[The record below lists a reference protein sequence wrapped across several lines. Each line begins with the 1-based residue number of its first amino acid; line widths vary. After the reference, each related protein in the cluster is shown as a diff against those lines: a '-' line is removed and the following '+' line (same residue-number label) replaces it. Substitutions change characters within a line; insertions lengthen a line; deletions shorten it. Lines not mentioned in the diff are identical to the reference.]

1 MKSIYL
7 SGLMLFLLI
16 SCGKENEAV
25 EVPAGF
31 NSKVLVEIMKNPQS
45 VSKEEIAKIA
55 GTEADKIKIYNE
67 WFSPEISKRTVLYS
81 WPNGGNK
88 TIRTRSGKEL
98 KLDAY
103 SSLGIGLIKRISKE
117 NFQKQ
122 FESKEFIQH
131 EINRIAN
138 DESIDADLAI
148 YEAKHLAEN
157 AKIQKFKKMDK
168 VGDAAYWETPVH
180 ALHVFANGIAFTV
193 TTNMEGESTSRQ
205 AALKMVKLIMNQ

>member
-1 MKSIYL
+1 MKIIPIIL
-7 SGLMLFLLI
+7 CLPFLLI
-16 SCGKENEAV
+16 SCGKKNETV

-55 GTEADKIKIYNE
+55 GTEAAKIKIYNE
-67 WFSPEISKRTVLYS
+67 WFSPQVSKRTVLYS
-81 WPNGGNK
+81 WPNGENK
-88 TIRTRSGKEL
+88 TVKTQSGKEL

-103 SSLGIGLIKRISKE
+103 SSLGIGFIKKISKQD
-117 NFQKQ
+117 FQKQ
-122 FESKEFIQH
+122 YESNEFIQK
-131 EINRIAN
+131 EINRITN

-148 YEAKHLAEN
+148 HEAKHLAEN
-157 AKIQKFKKMDK
+157 AKIQKFEKMLNI
-168 VGDAAYWETPVH
+168 GEAAYWETTVN
-180 ALHVFANGIAFTV
+180 ALHVFVNGTAFTV